1 MSTHK
6 PLTHSPTP
14 ATPAATDPPGPSWW
28 WWCHLLLLLSQVSK
42 YPETLDTRRDLK
54 LLKWVWD
61 FKSMCDKLFESWKQQ
76 VSERGH
82 QAVPLLGLSV
92 LLGCLTRLTVLC
104 LPGCWC
110 GVLCCLVLLLV

>member
-1 MSTHK
+1 M
-6 PLTHSPTP
+6 
-14 ATPAATDPPGPSWW
+14 
-28 WWCHLLLLLSQVSK
+28 SK

-82 QAVPLLGLSV
+82 RPVPLVCLSSWAHSSDGP
-92 LLGCLTRLTVLC
+92 LLAWMLVCF
-104 LPGCWC
+104 
-110 GVLCCLVLLLV
+110 VLCCLVLLVV